1 MTSSFESHT
10 YPARLSD
17 AQRDR
22 VLGVLR
28 DGAAQ
33 GKLSHD
39 TFMRRMELA
48 LTARRSE
55 ELEALT
61 SDLVS
66 GGRWSGGLF
75 RVVGGVSAFS
85 VRLRRAWQSERLPKL
100 QLPVPSPYPLL
111 IARDTVS

>member
-10 YPARLSD
+10 YPVRLSD
-17 AQRDR
+17 AERDR

-33 GKLSHD
+33 GRLSHD

-55 ELEALT
+55 ELKALT
-61 SDLVS
+61 ADLE
-66 GGRWSGGLF
+66 GEGRLSRRIL
-75 RVVGGVSAFS
+75 RVVGGVSGFPGR
-85 VRLRRAWQSERLPKL
+85 VRRVWQTERLPKL
-100 QLPVPSPYPLL
+100 LLPAPSPHPC
-111 IARDTVS
+111 